1 MKWSPKSLRSARSA
15 KNPLHFVVENKR
27 TEDPAHDAPAEDDML
42 LPLRAVHIVLTKI
55 ANVMQEEGKPVGA
68 T

>member
-1 MKWSPKSLRSARSA
+1 
-15 KNPLHFVVENKR
+15 
-27 TEDPAHDAPAEDDML
+27 ML